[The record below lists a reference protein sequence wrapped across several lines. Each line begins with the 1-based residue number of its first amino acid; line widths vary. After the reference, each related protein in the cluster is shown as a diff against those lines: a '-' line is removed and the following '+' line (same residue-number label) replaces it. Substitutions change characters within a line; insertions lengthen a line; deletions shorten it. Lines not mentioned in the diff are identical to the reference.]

1 MNALLCR
8 GVFVIVVVGSIAS
21 AFVEARISMKSTW
34 ITLKVWWI
42 VVYIMKRTVVKMET
56 QTVGYALSL
65 TLTLLIDSHGGNQ

>member
-21 AFVEARISMKSTW
+21 AFVEACISMNLTW
-34 ITLKVWWI
+34 IILKVWWI